1 MSEHDLSARVVTHE
15 AVMRGVDTGGTARTM
30 HTVLG
35 YDPGDPYAI
44 TITFRTR
51 AGDVVWTFARELLTR
66 GLTDPSGEGDVHI
79 WPSLDTV
86 GRAMVIIELCS
97 PDGDLVAQARTQ
109 DIYHFVS
116 RSLAAVPAGEESDFL
131 DLDQL
136 IDQVLRSAPQRPS
149 PDDRS
154 DALPE

>member
-1 MSEHDLSARVVTHE
+1 MSEHNLSADVVTQD
-15 AVMRGVDTGGTARTM
+15 VIMQGVDTGGTARIM
-30 HTVLG
+30 DAALG

-44 TITFRTR
+44 SITFRTA

-86 GRAMVIIELCS
+86 GRAIVIIELCS

-109 DIYHFVS
+109 DIYRFVS
-116 RSLAAVPAGEESDFL
+116 RSLAAVPAGAESDNL

-136 IDQVLRSAPQRPS
+136 IDRLLRSGPS
-149 PDDRS
+149 
-154 DALPE
+154 